1 MFFYASFH
9 HLQNIDDR
17 ITVLSK
23 TYDLLEKWW
32 KVYMTNWALNSE
44 LNKKR
49 YSEAEIENSEN
60 KYWSVDFNIKIAWN
74 DRYYHCFSLS
84 ELEKLSKEIWFKII
98 ENKLFENDRNF
109 ITILE
114 K

>member
-1 MFFYASFH
+1 
-9 HLQNIDDR
+9 
-17 ITVLSK
+17 
-23 TYDLLEKWW
+23 
-32 KVYMTNWALNSE
+32 MTNWALNSE

-60 KYWSVDFNIKIAWN
+60 KYWSVDFNIKLAWN
-74 DRYYHCFSLS
+74 DRYYHCFSLK
-84 ELEKLSKEIWFKII
+84 ELEELSKEIWFNVI
-98 ENKLFENDRNF
+98 ENRLFDNDRNF